1 MMWTTLQPVIWYNS
15 YLYVELKDV
24 VTHSK
29 LTTLHRGN
37 SSRLIEVIGA
47 TSTYFFIVYI
57 EAIQAAPIED
67 IQAA

>member
-29 LTTLHRGN
+29 LTTLHRSN

-47 TSTYFFIVYI
+47 TSTYFFIVHI
-57 EAIQAAPIED
+57 EAIQAAPIEAVR
-67 IQAA
+67 AA